1 MSTDSEVDVSHGDT
15 SSDTFDL
22 SELTETGRVIDAH
35 RTRRRL
41 TKGGLARIVGISR
54 QQLWRVMTGKSALT
68 PALRD
73 RLASALGAD
82 ELRHDIAASPRRVT
96 DASPIATDRE
106 PRASSELL
114 AYLRSPDAIART
126 LETLP
131 GGSEGRW
138 LHRAVFDVIEEM
150 AAISGVPLD
159 PETLRLRRGLFGD
172 HAASEATALPPRR
185 DASRS
190 A

>member
-1 MSTDSEVDVSHGDT
+1 MSTEPDEKNLDATGVP
-15 SSDTFDL
+15 
-22 SELTETGRVIDAH
+22 ELTPLGKQIELLRID
-35 RTRRRL
+35 RRMS
-41 TKGGLARIVGISR
+41 KGVLAQRAGTSR

-73 RLASALGAD
+73 RLATALGAD
-82 ELRHDIAASPRRVT
+82 DLRRDIAAPPRRLADPPPT
-96 DASPIATDRE
+96 ASERELRAT
-106 PRASSELL
+106 SELI

-150 AAISGVPLD
+150 AAISGISLD
-159 PETLRLRRGLFGD
+159 AETLRLRRGVFGE
-172 HAASEATALPPRR
+172 HVSSESAALPPRR